1 MTHVRIPRLGMMDM
15 EVTAIFMPQTKSFAT
30 RILGITT
37 AQIIIVAPV
46 VTLVNIDNK
55 MAIVR
60 L

>member
-1 MTHVRIPRLGMMDM
+1 MMDM

-55 MAIVR
+55 IAIVR

>member
-1 MTHVRIPRLGMMDM
+1 MA
-15 EVTAIFMPQTKSFAT
+15 VTAIFMPQTKSFAT

-55 MAIVR
+55 IAIVR